1 MKPVIL
7 VVGALIV
14 LVGLIQNGA
23 TMSIARANSAMSVTG
38 LGVFCLG
45 ASLYFIAW
53 PMSTDEQQNRRFN
66 PDSAWFAVY
75 LVLAVSTACWVWLLL
90 R

>member
-1 MKPVIL
+1 MKLVIL

-14 LVGLIQNGA
+14 VVGLIQNGA
-23 TMSIARANSAMSVTG
+23 TMTIARSNSAMSVTG

-45 ASLYFIAW
+45 ASLYFMAW
-53 PMSTDEQQNRRFN
+53 PLSRDEEQKRRFN
-66 PDSAWFAVY
+66 SDSAWFAVY
-75 LVLAVSTACWVWLLL
+75 LVLAASTACWVWLLL